1 MLPPERV
8 VNASKEAFE
17 YMKDTF
23 EVKAAP
29 IKLAT
34 GRGRKRDM
42 RVDDKEGGE
51 IDFDDFL

>member
-1 MLPPERV
+1 MVPPERV
-8 VNASKEAFE
+8 ISASKNAFE
-17 YMKDTF
+17 HMKNTF

-29 IKLAT
+29 IRLAT